1 MDYPLG
7 TVSQRVTGDEA
18 RKIAHAI
25 KSGGYVANEAAI
37 ALTKKIVERRRQKQ
51 TANGSQQ

>member
-25 KSGGYVANEAAI
+25 MSGGYVANETAI
-37 ALTKKIVERRRQKQ
+37 ALSKKIAERRRQKQ
-51 TANGSQQ
+51 AANGSQQ